1 MISNTRRFAER
12 ELSILSKAATDPKN
26 RPIIE
31 PFAEEILALVD
42 RFGKSGQSGGSA
54 PYTAAAISQALKKLL
69 LQEPISPI
77 MNLPEEWVDVT
88 KYDDSGKCWFQN
100 ARCGALF
107 KDGIDGRPYYL
118 DAIVFKGDKTNA
130 FTGNNINDRM
140 GGVIGSRQYVRA
152 FPFTPKTFYVDVID
166 QEVAKDDWIHMVKN
180 IKQLRSVFKYYD
192 RFTDK

>member
-192 RFTDK
+192 R